1 MTMKSSLQC
10 WLPNIQCELKINVKY
25 INKHKSYRKV
35 SVEQSVVVLIILND
49 DLLTANI
56 QFGAAAESPPQWY
69 KLIEQLNKNLLNA
82 SLTEQTHINWVS
94 NKHIHSQHKPPAL
107 LLLKHQP
114 GFIKEITVSFR
125 YDWRIWITLSLL
137 ICLLK
142 LCNLNG
148 CKIGIQLNYIK
159 CQFRPKFFLSAAHL

>member
-1 MTMKSSLQC
+1 MSWRSENECK
-10 WLPNIQCELKINVKY
+10 LKYKIKIY
-25 INKHKSYRKV
+25 KWAETHILSIEQE
-35 SVEQSVVVLIILND
+35 SVWQSVVVLIILND

-114 GFIKEITVSFR
+114 GFIKEIYFYIMWHDSWFS
-125 YDWRIWITLSLL
+125 DWRRHVWWSSCLEKPATSMDL
-137 ICLLK
+137 I
-142 LCNLNG
+142 
-148 CKIGIQLNYIK
+148 
-159 CQFRPKFFLSAAHL
+159 